1 MVMLSIAPINE
12 IKLVAVVVLL
22 AAALLTGPVTG
33 LALGWRHGRLGKLA
47 GLALGLSVGVL
58 GLMVVVAEMV
68 LTGPEEFAY
77 SVAPAPEASGG
88 EVLIKG
94 AHHGGFGLGGA
105 PAPEASHG
113 EVRYMIP
120 AEGPLHGRVT
130 LTSAL
135 LYPVRVGAA
144 MVCAWFVTTRLWTLG
159 RMVARFV
166 VRSR

>member
-1 MVMLSIAPINE
+1 MSIAPINE
-12 IKLVAVVVLL
+12 IKLVALVGLL
-22 AAALLTGPVTG
+22 AAPLLTGPVTG

-68 LTGPEEFAY
+68 LIGPGEFAY
-77 SVAPAPEASGG
+77 SVAPAPEAPGG
-88 EVLIKG
+88 EI
-94 AHHGGFGLGGA
+94 
-105 PAPEASHG
+105 
-113 EVRYMIP
+113 RYMIP

-144 MVCAWFVTTRLWTLG
+144 MVGAWFVTTRLWNLG
-159 RMVARFV
+159 GMGARFV

>member
-22 AAALLTGPVTG
+22 AAPLLTGPVTG

-68 LTGPEEFAY
+68 LTGPAEFAY
-77 SVAPAPEASGG
+77 PGAPAPEASG
-88 EVLIKG
+88 
-94 AHHGGFGLGGA
+94 
-105 PAPEASHG
+105 G

>member
-58 GLMVVVAEMV
+58 GIMVVVAEMV

-88 EVLIKG
+88 EVLIKVLIT
-94 AHHGGFGLGGA
+94 A
-105 PAPEASHG
+105 ASGWVALPH
-113 EVRYMIP
+113 RKP
-120 AEGPLHGRVT
+120 PTGRSGT
-130 LTSAL
+130 
-135 LYPVRVGAA
+135 
-144 MVCAWFVTTRLWTLG
+144 
-159 RMVARFV
+159 
-166 VRSR
+166 

>member
-22 AAALLTGPVTG
+22 AAPLLTGPVTG

-88 EVLIKG
+88 EI
-94 AHHGGFGLGGA
+94 
-105 PAPEASHG
+105 
-113 EVRYMIP
+113 RYMIP
-120 AEGPLHGRVT
+120 AEGPLHGTVT

-144 MVCAWFVTTRLWTLG
+144 MVCAWFVTTRL
-159 RMVARFV
+159 
-166 VRSR
+166 